1 MKINYRTEDN
11 KLSAKFAKAKLA
23 ASALEKTMDAVVYV
37 NGKKYEIESAEVYQG
52 DTIYDAKLKAE
63 DGTELRAQ
71 TEIKD
76 VGGRKKVVIRLK
88 V

>member
-11 KLSAKFAKAKLA
+11 KLNAKSAKTKLA
-23 ASALEKTMDAVVYV
+23 AAALEKTMDAVVYV
-37 NGKKYEIESAEVYQG
+37 NGKQYEIESAEIYQG
-52 DTIYDAKLKAE
+52 DTIYDAKLRAE

-71 TEIKD
+71 AEIKEI
-76 VGGRKKVVIRLK
+76 GGRKKVVIRLK